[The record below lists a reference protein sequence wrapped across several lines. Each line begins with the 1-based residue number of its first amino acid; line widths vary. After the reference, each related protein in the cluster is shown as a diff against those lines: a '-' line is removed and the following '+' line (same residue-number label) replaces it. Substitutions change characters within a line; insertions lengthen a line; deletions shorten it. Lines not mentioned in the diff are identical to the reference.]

1 MMKFAML
8 FPGQGVQKKGMLTDL
23 ATAYNKVEQ
32 TFTEASNV
40 LGYDLWKLVQK
51 GPTEKLNQTRK
62 TQVAILTA
70 SVSIFRIWKDKSE
83 NMPTILAGHSL
94 GEYSALVC
102 SEALSFTEAIKL
114 VDLRGKFMQEAVPE
128 NAGAMQVII
137 GLDTEIIARACRESA
152 HNQTVSLVNYNSPNQ
167 VVIAGHKAAVE
178 RAGVACKLAG
188 AKIILTLPVSVPSHC
203 SLMKS
208 AAEKLAI
215 ILEQI
220 HFHTPIYRVINNVD
234 VTIHTSPDKIKTALI
249 RQLYNPVRW
258 MENIEFI
265 AKQGLTLLL
274 EIGPGKTLS
283 GLTKRIMPTL
293 KSISINDPDSLIVAL
308 QKSRGK

>member
-8 FPGQGVQKKGMLTDL
+8 FPGQGAQKKGMLTDL
-23 ATAYNKVEQ
+23 FTAYNRVEQ
-32 TFTEASNV
+32 TFTEASDV
-40 LGYDLWKLVQK
+40 LGYDLWQLVQK
-51 GPTEKLNQTRK
+51 GPSEELNKTRR
-62 TQVAILTA
+62 TQAAILTA
-70 SVSIFRIWKDKSE
+70 SVAIFRIWKDKSK

-102 SEALSFTEAIKL
+102 SEVLSFTEAIKL

-137 GLDTEIIARACRESA
+137 GLETEIIARACRESA
-152 HNQTVSLVNYNSPNQ
+152 HSQTVSIVNYNSPNQ

-178 RAGVACKLAG
+178 RAGIVCKLAG
-188 AKIILTLPVSVPSHC
+188 AKIILTLPISVPSHC
-203 SLMKS
+203 SLMRS
-208 AAEKLAI
+208 AAEKLAVV
-215 ILEQI
+215 LEQI

-234 VTIHTSPDKIKTALI
+234 VMIHTSPNAIKTALI

-265 AKQGLTLLL
+265 AQQGLTLLL

-283 GLTKRIMPTL
+283 GLTKRIIPTL
-293 KSISINDPDSLIVAL
+293 TSISINDPDSLIVAL
-308 QKSRGK
+308 QKSQGK

>member
-1 MMKFAML
+1 MKFAMI
-8 FPGQGVQKKGMLTDL
+8 FPGQGVQKKGMLNDL
-23 ATAYNKVEQ
+23 AATYNKVEQ
-32 TFTEASNV
+32 TFTEASDV

-51 GPTEKLNQTRK
+51 GPTEKLNQTRR
-62 TQVAILTA
+62 TQAAILTA
-70 SVSIFRIWKDKSE
+70 SVSIFRIWQDESK

-137 GLDTEIIARACRESA
+137 GLDPEIITRVCRESA
-152 HNQTVSLVNYNSPNQ
+152 HNQIVSLVNYNSPNQ

-178 RAGVACKLAG
+178 RAGVACKISG

-203 SLMKS
+203 SLMKP
-208 AAEKLAI
+208 AAEKLAV

-234 VTIHTSPDKIKTALI
+234 VMIQTSPNKIKTALI

-293 KSISINDPDSLIVAL
+293 KSIPINDPESLIVAL